1 MIKQQITRRKLRAL
15 QVNSVQ
21 LFKEH
26 HAHSHIMEF
35 QVSCPSLSQ
44 LSQVRTGARSFAWS
58 TRGQVMALNVWG
70 VRCFLT
76 TGVYVDF
83 RILFWRLPKRWDVPG
98 FRRVDVH
105 NSFELVCVESGGQR
119 TEPQKHPFPAFSL
132 RIAPSKGHWIWN
144 SSSSGFPSI
153 WRLEMQVLKWFND
166 GCQEEKW
173 LME

>member
-1 MIKQQITRRKLRAL
+1 MRGFCPWKMYDEHVITSFAESAIIKQQITRRKLRAL

-21 LFKEH
+21 LYKEH

-76 TGVYVDF
+76 TGFLLLWIWHYV
-83 RILFWRLPKRWDVPG
+83 
-98 FRRVDVH
+98 
-105 NSFELVCVESGGQR
+105 
-119 TEPQKHPFPAFSL
+119 TSL
-132 RIAPSKGHWIWN
+132 RIICRLQDLDSEGFQKDGT
-144 SSSSGFPSI
+144 SLGSGGWTCTTPLSLF
-153 WRLEMQVLKWFND
+153 V
-166 GCQEEKW
+166 
-173 LME
+173 

>member
-1 MIKQQITRRKLRAL
+1 MYDEHVITSFAESAMIKQQITRRKLRAL

-21 LFKEH
+21 LYKEH

-83 RILFWRLPKRWDVPG
+83 RILILKASKKMGRPWVQA
-98 FRRVDVH
+98 
-105 NSFELVCVESGGQR
+105 GGRAQ
-119 TEPQKHPFPAFSL
+119 L
-132 RIAPSKGHWIWN
+132 
-144 SSSSGFPSI
+144 
-153 WRLEMQVLKWFND
+153 L
-166 GCQEEKW
+166 
-173 LME
+173 